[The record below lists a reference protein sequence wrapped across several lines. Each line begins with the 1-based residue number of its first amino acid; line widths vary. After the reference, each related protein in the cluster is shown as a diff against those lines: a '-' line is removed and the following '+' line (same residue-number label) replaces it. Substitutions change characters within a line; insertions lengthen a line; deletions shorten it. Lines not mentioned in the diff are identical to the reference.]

1 MMTRWGISAN
11 SHNAALSVFVGDRL
25 VFASSSERYSKLKND
40 AHLCKAL
47 VDEAMWW
54 GKPHEIYWYENPK
67 LKSYRQ
73 FLAGQKVPKG
83 ENNIRKYNY
92 KCKNFIFKQVKSDPS
107 LKITNFIKKQKI
119 NLLDK

>member
-11 SHNAALSVFVGDRL
+11 SHNAALSVFVGDQL

-47 VDEAMWW
+47 IDEAMWW

-67 LKSYRQ
+67 LKSCRQ

-83 ENNIRKYNY
+83 ENNIRKY
-92 KCKNFIFKQVKSDPS
+92 KAKH
-107 LKITNFIKKQKI
+107 TN
-119 NLLDK
+119 